1 MVDIEIIAIVVNLAV
16 AFGTILL
23 AYFTYR
29 SVKASE
35 QQVEMARKSI
45 EKPRI
50 LENITDIIE
59 KVQSDV
65 IGDINCIQKNELVWF
80 VSNERNFYY
89 TCSLVFPISKLKR
102 FYTDFHEI
110 VSGPGWDANTQLT
123 NLSISTGTYLSQRYD
138 IYSQINERLISLVKE
153 VRAYLE
159 KNRSVFLESL
169 DSIQIEEEPG
179 QRIFSV
185 RKKSGEK
192 IATISGEE
200 LNIILES
207 LIVSSLFKPLREKD
221 PRLGFLGFQFLTD
234 DLSLK
239 VSMILKDKPIPQ
251 ADSIVHSV
259 TEHLQSLLIMDEIID
274 ADIEKIRQILRDE
287 YTLTEQELYPYKDFF

>member
-35 QQVEMARKSI
+35 QQVEIARKSI

-50 LENITDIIE
+50 LENINDIIE
-59 KVQSDV
+59 NVQSDV
-65 IGDINCIQKNELVWF
+65 AGDINCIQKNELVWF

-102 FYTDFHEI
+102 FFTDFHEL

-159 KNRSVFLESL
+159 KNRAIFIRSL
-169 DSIQIEEEPG
+169 DSIHLEENPG
-179 QRIFSV
+179 QQGFGVRI
-185 RKKSGEK
+185 KSGEK
-192 IATISGEE
+192 IADISSNEV
-200 LNIILES
+200 NIILES
-207 LIVSSLFKPLREKD
+207 LIISSLFKPLQKNDQRM
-221 PRLGFLGFQFLTD
+221 GFLGFQFFSD
-234 DLSLK
+234 DLFSK
-239 VSMILKDKPIPQ
+239 IPIILKENPIPQ
-251 ADSIVHSV
+251 SDGIVFSI
-259 TEHLQSLLIMDEIID
+259 TEFLQSLLIIDERII
-274 ADIEKIRQILRDE
+274 ANIEETRRILRDE
-287 YTLTEQELYPYKDFF
+287 YILTEKELNPYKDYF